1 MNTVNKRL
9 KDSALASHIASVAHI
24 ILGLMIASSSQALPT
39 FARQTGQNCVACHA
53 GGQFPELTPYGRM
66 FKLTGYTIGERTMPI
81 SVMGVVA
88 GSKMSNIDA
97 VNTSLVNHNAP
108 ATLGTPLK
116 NGALRFETASLFLAG
131 KISDNIGAFTQITY
145 DNYGLANAN
154 GDNVV
159 GHTSADNMD
168 FRWADQIVS
177 TTSDMIY
184 GVSLNN
190 GPSVSDPW
198 NTSWA
203 WSNYVPATGGIGSN
217 AYLDAT
223 TAYPNSGLPGKG
235 YAGLTGYLYLNKNYY
250 AELGFYRT
258 ANKNLR
264 FLNARNDQIDSYLK
278 GTDNPYWRFAY
289 TKDWGAHNLMVGTS
303 GMLSKSL
310 DTGLTNFSTADFTDS
325 ANFQR
330 VRSAGIDSQYQFLL
344 DPHTVTAQ
352 FSHQKQSTDPSL
364 NNTTATAANTNM
376 FRLKGSYVYL
386 AKYGGSVSY
395 FNLNGDDTN
404 TQQGKTL
411 EVFYMPIQYV
421 RAGIQYTSYMKLPYM
436 DRPSDANTLRLYV
449 WTAY

>member
-1 MNTVNKRL
+1 VPNQLELDQMNTVNKRL

-168 FRWADQIVS
+168 FR
-177 TTSDMIY
+177 
-184 GVSLNN
+184 
-190 GPSVSDPW
+190 
-198 NTSWA
+198 
-203 WSNYVPATGGIGSN
+203 
-217 AYLDAT
+217 
-223 TAYPNSGLPGKG
+223 
-235 YAGLTGYLYLNKNYY
+235 
-250 AELGFYRT
+250 
-258 ANKNLR
+258 
-264 FLNARNDQIDSYLK
+264 
-278 GTDNPYWRFAY
+278 
-289 TKDWGAHNLMVGTS
+289 
-303 GMLSKSL
+303 
-310 DTGLTNFSTADFTDS
+310 
-325 ANFQR
+325 
-330 VRSAGIDSQYQFLL
+330 
-344 DPHTVTAQ
+344 
-352 FSHQKQSTDPSL
+352 
-364 NNTTATAANTNM
+364 
-376 FRLKGSYVYL
+376 
-386 AKYGGSVSY
+386 
-395 FNLNGDDTN
+395 
-404 TQQGKTL
+404 
-411 EVFYMPIQYV
+411 
-421 RAGIQYTSYMKLPYM
+421 
-436 DRPSDANTLRLYV
+436 
-449 WTAY
+449 